1 MTAPKDPPTP
11 AGSITQ
17 KSPAERLIG
26 VADPKP
32 ELTERPVA
40 RKRTAKP
47 KPAPKPAPK
56 TVTFVAQ
63 EWDAEETPVGYA
75 LTTELAAGAK

>member
-1 MTAPKDPPTP
+1 VTAAEDSPAP
-11 AGSITQ
+11 AGSVTQ

-32 ELTERPVA
+32 APSERPVA

-47 KPAPKPAPK
+47 RPTPKGVK
-56 TVTFVAQ
+56 FVGQ
-63 EWDAEETPVGYA
+63 VWDAEETPVGYELA
-75 LTTELAAGAK
+75 TELAAGAK